1 MKLDMVL
8 EYFKSKEAIREA
20 LGLSSTG
27 SVSQWKEIIP
37 EKQAMR
43 LERITGGKLVYDESL
58 YEKK

>member
-1 MKLDMVL
+1 
-8 EYFKSKEAIREA
+8 
-20 LGLSSTG
+20 LSSTG

-58 YEKK
+58 YEKNSS